1 MIYESEKKKQEQDP
15 SRGPEHLLEGQSL
28 TQIVYK
34 SNTNFT
40 TIRSVI
46 ELLKEKKLIETID
59 GSPVLYKT
67 SAEGMRMMDR
77 LKMLQD
83 ELEGII
89 GK

>member
-1 MIYESEKKKQEQDP
+1 MRARRRSKNKILHEVLSIC
-15 SRGPEHLLEGQSL
+15 SNGQSI

-77 LKMLQD
+77 LKMFQD

>member
-1 MIYESEKKKQEQDP
+1 MRARRRSKNKVLHEVLSICSK
-15 SRGPEHLLEGQSL
+15 GQSI

-67 SAEGMRMMDR
+67 SVEGMRMMDR
-77 LKMLQD
+77 LKMFQD

>member
-1 MIYESEKKKQEQDP
+1 MRARRRSKNKILHEVLSICSK
-15 SRGPEHLLEGQSL
+15 GQSI

-40 TIRSVI
+40 TIRSII

-67 SAEGMRMMDR
+67 NAEGMRMMDR
-77 LKMLQD
+77 LKMFQD